1 MGTRDFQESW
11 FWANKLVISK
21 LKVSLTT
28 KFKILTVN
36 ITKNQNFSSDNVLLF
51 ETFKDAYLFDKD
63 GGILAGLY
71 DISAKLHRVSNCVPP
86 SGPQRL

>member
-1 MGTRDFQESW
+1 MTF
-11 FWANKLVISK
+11 NT
-21 LKVSLTT
+21 LTA
-28 KFKILTVN
+28 N
-36 ITKNQNFSSDNVLLF
+36 ITKNQNFSSDNVLLS

-71 DISAKLHRVSNCVPP
+71 NISAKLHRVSNCVPP